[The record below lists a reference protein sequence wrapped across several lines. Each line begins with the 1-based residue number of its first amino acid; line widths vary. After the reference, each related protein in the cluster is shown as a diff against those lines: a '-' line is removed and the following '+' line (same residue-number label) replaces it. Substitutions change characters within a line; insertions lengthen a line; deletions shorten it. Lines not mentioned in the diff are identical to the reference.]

1 MALEL
6 IEDAKARASTEFLF
20 PGYGKD
26 DAMKSSSVGKAVRR
40 SRAAIGVPHWTAHDL
55 RRTAATGMADLGV
68 APHVIGH
75 VLNHRAVTQA
85 SVADQ
90 VYQPIRLRSRKA
102 RCTRKMGYAAC
113 RNYRWGVG
121 GSRVDREGLMAA
133 DRPLD
138 EVLAALA
145 LGQNRRFEFT
155 DLQWNAIQASLGT
168 SRLRPVIRLQLE
180 MLVGAFRQHAPALPS
195 TDEKKALQQVGRQ
208 AKLLLKKF
216 DHLPGKLAWVLGF
229 STILTADPPG
239 SERSLST
246 QQIEEQWAYF
256 RRNLKS
262 LVANSERIRERSPW
276 RSS

>member
-1 MALEL
+1 
-6 IEDAKARASTEFLF
+6 
-20 PGYGKD
+20 
-26 DAMKSSSVGKAVRR
+26 
-40 SRAAIGVPHWTAHDL
+40 
-55 RRTAATGMADLGV
+55 
-68 APHVIGH
+68 
-75 VLNHRAVTQA
+75 
-85 SVADQ
+85 
-90 VYQPIRLRSRKA
+90 
-102 RCTRKMGYAAC
+102 
-113 RNYRWGVG
+113 
-121 GSRVDREGLMAA
+121 MAA

-262 LVANSERIRERSPW
+262 LVANSEQFASVRRGAPANVDLDRNDLWDGAAHIYQAVTGRPPRASQRPDLGGGHLPASGPFVRFICVLTAAIPGEKIPTGDEIRGWIRAYWKPRTPPPPSL
-276 RSS
+276 